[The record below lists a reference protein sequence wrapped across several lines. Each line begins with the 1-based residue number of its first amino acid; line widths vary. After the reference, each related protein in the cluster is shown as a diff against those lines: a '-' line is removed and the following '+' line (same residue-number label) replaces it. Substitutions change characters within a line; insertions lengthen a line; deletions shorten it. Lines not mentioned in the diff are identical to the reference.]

1 MIGTMPPETG
11 IPWPA
16 CSQVEVEVGCLA
28 RDRRQSPLCP
38 ARQVDQALECLT
50 SNLGE
55 APRLSQGCLTLPP
68 AQGLASRSP
77 ILLADHHLSLSASC
91 VDARDALWKGSEC

>member
-16 CSQVEVEVGCLA
+16 CSQVE
-28 RDRRQSPLCP
+28 
-38 ARQVDQALECLT
+38 
-50 SNLGE
+50 
-55 APRLSQGCLTLPP
+55 
-68 AQGLASRSP
+68 GLASRSP